1 MARPI
6 PGPES
11 SLPGGGDP
19 EALLGTALDAARLG
33 GEILRRHLG
42 SAGDLAVTEKGRND
56 FVTRADRESEEAMV
70 SLIRSRHPEHG
81 FRAEESPA
89 SPGTGAEWIIDPLDG
104 TTNFIHR
111 YPFFATSVAVRAG
124 RELRAGAVYDPVRDE
139 MFAAALGRGATLNG
153 SPIRVSPCQ
162 GLSDAL
168 LVTGFPFRSLSI
180 LPRFLD
186 SLDRL
191 IRASSGVRRD
201 GSAALDCCYVAC
213 GRYDGF
219 WECALSAWD
228 IAAGAL
234 IIREAGGVVTDFEG
248 ADGFLDSGDIVASPR
263 AMHPALLEQV
273 RRAFRP

>member
-1 MARPI
+1 V
-6 PGPES
+6 
-11 SLPGGGDP
+11 
-19 EALLGTALDAARLG
+19 ALLRTALDAARLG
-33 GEILRRHLG
+33 GEILRQHLG
-42 SAGDLAVTEKGRND
+42 EAQNLAVTEKARND
-56 FVTRADRESEEAMV
+56 FVTRADRESEEAIV

-111 YPFFATSVAVRAG
+111 YPFFATSVAVRAEG
-124 RELRAGAVYDPVRDE
+124 ELQAGAVYDPVRDE
-139 MFAAALGRGATLNG
+139 MFAAARGRGATLNG
-153 SPIRVSPCQ
+153 SPIRVSGCPD
-162 GLSDAL
+162 LSGAL
-168 LVTGFPFRSLSI
+168 LVTGFPFRSLSA

-234 IIREAGGVVTDFEG
+234 IIREAGGLVTDFGG
-248 ADGFLDSGDIVASPR
+248 ADGFLESGDIVASSPG
-263 AMHPALLEQV
+263 MHPSFLGEV
-273 RRAFRP
+273 RKAFRP

>member
-6 PGPES
+6 PGPDPAS
-11 SLPGGGDP
+11 PGGGDSG
-19 EALLGTALDAARLG
+19 ALLRTALEAARLG
-33 GEILRRHLG
+33 GEILRRHLEG
-42 SAGDLAVTEKGRND
+42 APDLAVTEKGRND
-56 FVTRADRESEEAMV
+56 YVTRADREAEEAVV

-111 YPFFATSVAVRAG
+111 YPFFATSVAVRAEG
-124 RELRAGAVYDPVRDE
+124 VLQAGAVYDPVRDE
-139 MFAAALGRGATLNG
+139 MFAAARGWGATLNG
-153 SPIRVSPCQ
+153 SPIRISGCPD
-162 GLSDAL
+162 LSGAL
-168 LVTGFPFRSLSI
+168 LVTGFPFRSLAA

-186 SLDRL
+186 SLERL

-248 ADGFLDSGDIVASPR
+248 ADGFLDSGDIVASSPG
-263 AMHPALLEQV
+263 MHPAFLGEV
-273 RRAFRP
+273 RKAFRP

>member
-6 PGPES
+6 PGPDS
-11 SLPGGGDP
+11 SPAGGDP
-19 EALLGTALDAARLG
+19 VALLRTALDAARLG
-33 GEILRRHLG
+33 GEVLKRSLE
-42 SAGDLAVTEKGRND
+42 AGGALDVTEKGRND
-56 FVTRADRESEEAMV
+56 FVTRADRESEEAVV
-70 SLIRSRHPEHG
+70 SFIRSRHPGHG

-89 SPGTGAEWIIDPLDG
+89 APGTVAEWIIDPLDG

-111 YPFFATSVAVRAG
+111 YPFFATSVAVRVG
-124 RELRAGAVYDPVRDE
+124 GELTAGAVYDPVRDE
-139 MFAAALGRGATLNG
+139 MFSAARGRGAALNG
-153 SPIRVSPCQ
+153 SPIRVSGC
-162 GLSDAL
+162 SRIADAL
-168 LVTGFPFRSLSI
+168 LVTGFPFRSLAV

-213 GRYDGF
+213 GRLDGF

-248 ADGFLDSGDIVASPR
+248 ADGFLDSGDIVASSR
-263 AMHPALLEQV
+263 AMHPAFLEEV

>member
-1 MARPI
+1 MARPT
-6 PGPES
+6 PGPDGS
-11 SLPGGGDP
+11 AAGGPDP
-19 EALLGTALDAARLG
+19 AALLRTALDAARLG
-33 GEILRRHLG
+33 GEVLRRNLERG
-42 SAGDLAVTEKGRND
+42 GPLAVTEKSRND
-56 FVTRADRESEEAMV
+56 FVTRADRESEEAIV

-89 SPGTGAEWIIDPLDG
+89 AEGSGAEWIIDPLDG

-124 RELRAGAVYDPVRDE
+124 GELLAGAVYDPVRDE
-139 MFAAALGRGATLNG
+139 MFAAGRGLGATLNA
-153 SPIRVSPCQ
+153 SPIRVSDCSR
-162 GLSDAL
+162 LAESL
-168 LVTGFPFRSLSI
+168 LVTGFPFRSLAV

-213 GRYDGF
+213 GRLDGF

-234 IIREAGGVVTDFEG
+234 IVREAGGRVTDFDGRE
-248 ADGFLDSGDIVASPR
+248 GFLDSGDIVASPR
-263 AMHPALLEQV
+263 LLHAPFLEEV
-273 RRAFRP
+273 RKAFRS